1 MRVRLFALS
10 LLACLLASACGGG
23 GGDAGPFAD
32 LHLQPAHDTPADG
45 RAVAVDP
52 AGGMVYLAPG
62 LTIAGA
68 DIVSVHV
75 GADPDPV
82 LDIHVGAAAGRRI
95 EALTADQIGKRLA
108 ITANDRVL
116 TVATITG
123 PVSDAIRISGE
134 TMEEVAT
141 MRNAMRKP
149 AADTVP

>member
-10 LLACLLASACGGG
+10 LLACLLASACVG

-95 EALTADQIGKRLA
+95 EALTANQIGKRLA

-116 TVATITG
+116 AVATITG

-141 MRNAMRKP
+141 MRNAMREP
-149 AADTVP
+149 AADTAP

>member
-10 LLACLLASACGGG
+10 LLACLLAGACAG

-52 AGGMVYLAPG
+52 AGGMIYLAPG

-75 GADPDPV
+75 GADPDPA
-82 LDIHVGAAAGRRI
+82 LDIRVDAAAGRRI
-95 EALTADQIGKRLA
+95 EALTAGQIGKRLA

-116 TVATITG
+116 TVATIAG